1 MAALQEFGGGR
12 EDKVGD
18 TRVRRQ
24 GGRRQ
29 VGQDVDDTNL
39 GHEVGDF
46 WIRSQP
52 LNTSFAARFTLQKKL
67 ILL

>member
-1 MAALQEFGGGR
+1 MAALQELGGGC

-18 TRVRRQ
+18 TGVRCQ

-29 VGQDVDDTNL
+29 VGQDVDDSNL
-39 GHEVGDF
+39 GQEVGGF

-52 LNTSFAARFTLQKKL
+52 
-67 ILL
+67 